1 MMFLEQIRL
10 KKDQKGHMIDQK
22 GLKMYEN
29 RQKIEFFDLK
39 NLLFS
44 GIFLTMQILFIKD
57 LPDQMGR
64 KYKRPRGS
72 DGGVF
77 RGRGVQVPSTLST
90 TCFLMLLMM
99 IMMTGDVDDDVVVV
113 EF

>member
-1 MMFLEQIRL
+1 
-10 KKDQKGHMIDQK
+10 
-22 GLKMYEN
+22 
-29 RQKIEFFDLK
+29 
-39 NLLFS
+39 
-44 GIFLTMQILFIKD
+44 
-57 LPDQMGR
+57 MGR
-64 KYKRPRGS
+64 KYKRPHGS

-77 RGRGVQVPSTLST
+77 RGRGVQVPSTLFT

>member
-1 MMFLEQIRL
+1 
-10 KKDQKGHMIDQK
+10 
-22 GLKMYEN
+22 
-29 RQKIEFFDLK
+29 
-39 NLLFS
+39 
-44 GIFLTMQILFIKD
+44 
-57 LPDQMGR
+57 MGR
-64 KYKRPRGS
+64 KYKRPHGS
-72 DGGVF
+72 DGGVL

>member
-1 MMFLEQIRL
+1 MGQKDHILE
-10 KKDQKGHMIDQK
+10 QK
-22 GLKMYEN
+22 GLTIYEK
-29 RQKIEFFDLK
+29 RQKIEFSDLK
-39 NLLFS
+39 YLLFS
-44 GIFLTMQILFIKD
+44 GIFLTMQILCIKD

-64 KYKRPRGS
+64 KYKRPHGS